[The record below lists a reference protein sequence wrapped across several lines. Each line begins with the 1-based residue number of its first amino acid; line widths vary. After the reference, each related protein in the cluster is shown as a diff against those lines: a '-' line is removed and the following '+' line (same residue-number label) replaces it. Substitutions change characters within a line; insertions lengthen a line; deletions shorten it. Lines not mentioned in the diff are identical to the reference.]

1 MKKTLKTALV
11 LTAIG
16 ALALTGCSGKSGIV
30 PIRRKRQQKAAEP
43 ESGRRNAP
51 SI

>member
-16 ALALTGCSGKSGIV
+16 ALALTGCSGKSGD
-30 PIRRKRQQKAAEP
+30 
-43 ESGRRNAP
+43 SSN
-51 SI
+51 

>member
-16 ALALTGCSGKSGIV
+16 ALALTGCSGKSGDSSNQK
-30 PIRRKRQQKAAEP
+30 KRQQRAADP